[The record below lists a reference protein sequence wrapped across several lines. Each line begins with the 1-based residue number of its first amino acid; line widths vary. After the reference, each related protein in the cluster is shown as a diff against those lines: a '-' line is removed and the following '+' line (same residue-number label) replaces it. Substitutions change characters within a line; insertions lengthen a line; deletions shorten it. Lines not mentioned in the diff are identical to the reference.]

1 MRHLIALLA
10 LALPAT
16 MAAQRPATAG
26 DSLLERAREIH
37 KRESLL
43 IPTLTSRTSTPPS
56 SPTRVAA
63 TPSAWIT
70 PR

>member
-26 DSLLERAREIH
+26 DSILERAREIH
-37 KRESLL
+37 KRVVTVDTHVD
-43 IPTLTSRTSTPPS
+43 IPYQDRKS
-56 SPTRVAA
+56 VV
-63 TPSAWIT
+63 
-70 PR
+70 